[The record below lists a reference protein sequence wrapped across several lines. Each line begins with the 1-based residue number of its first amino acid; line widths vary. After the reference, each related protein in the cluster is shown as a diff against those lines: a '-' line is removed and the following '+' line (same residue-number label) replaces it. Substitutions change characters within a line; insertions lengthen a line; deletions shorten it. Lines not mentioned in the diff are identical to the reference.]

1 MQAHKNRKHQT
12 GIALFMVLAA
22 MSVLSVL
29 VTEFSYVSQVNQRIA
44 YDSLDQLKAHYL
56 AKSALK
62 LSLLRLKAYQN
73 VKGLFSPSGGPAGAS
88 AVPKQLLDQIWS
100 MPLIFPIPTMIPGL
114 TMTQKDAIEK
124 FQKDSGLEG
133 SFSAVIESD
142 SAKYNLNLLLPPLV
156 KSSPQPSSSPSS
168 AAPSTPA
175 ASPSPSPS
183 ASPSQTATQPTQTQG
198 QFNAEVARKSLAD
211 YLWQIL
217 DQKFQSDPD
226 FAMEYRDF
234 KLDDL
239 MENIIAWVDRTFESK
254 SISGAKKEIKPK
266 RAPFYALSELHLIH
280 PMDDTLFQLFSP
292 ALTVSY
298 TQGININTMTEPVLR
313 GLVSQMTK
321 DEITAFFKFRDSQ
334 ETDNQFKTEQDFFN
348 YLQEKVSAFRKDQN
362 EVKKFKDELVHKNI
376 RMITDEVNYKI
387 TVQAKVNQ
395 TSRLLEAWV
404 TLMDNNTQ
412 KSPVAGAVEEN
423 DPGLK
428 ITFLKIL

>member
-73 VKGLFSPSGGPAGAS
+73 VNGLFNPSGGSAGAIP

-142 SAKYNLNLLLPPLV
+142 SARYNLNLLLPPLV

-168 AAPSTPA
+168 AAPSTP
-175 ASPSPSPS
+175 
-183 ASPSQTATQPTQTQG
+183 T
-198 QFNAEVARKSLAD
+198 
-211 YLWQIL
+211 
-217 DQKFQSDPD
+217 
-226 FAMEYRDF
+226 
-234 KLDDL
+234 
-239 MENIIAWVDRTFESK
+239 
-254 SISGAKKEIKPK
+254 
-266 RAPFYALSELHLIH
+266 
-280 PMDDTLFQLFSP
+280 
-292 ALTVSY
+292 
-298 TQGININTMTEPVLR
+298 
-313 GLVSQMTK
+313 
-321 DEITAFFKFRDSQ
+321 
-334 ETDNQFKTEQDFFN
+334 
-348 YLQEKVSAFRKDQN
+348 
-362 EVKKFKDELVHKNI
+362 
-376 RMITDEVNYKI
+376 
-387 TVQAKVNQ
+387 
-395 TSRLLEAWV
+395 
-404 TLMDNNTQ
+404 
-412 KSPVAGAVEEN
+412 
-423 DPGLK
+423 
-428 ITFLKIL
+428 